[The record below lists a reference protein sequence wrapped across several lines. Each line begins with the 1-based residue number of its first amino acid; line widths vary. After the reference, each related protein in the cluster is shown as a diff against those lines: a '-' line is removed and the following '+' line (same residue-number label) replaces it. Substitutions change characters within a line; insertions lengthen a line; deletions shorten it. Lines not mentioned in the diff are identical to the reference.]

1 MRSSRSTLPRAG
13 SARPNTVG
21 GDADPVDGS
30 KRRGRGDRGS
40 AVVSALVLLFA
51 FTAGGVIWLSRDV
64 NRVITNR
71 SAAQS
76 IAFQSARAG
85 AQQVELGSLRDG
97 DVEQVVLDEERA
109 REEGLRIAAELFAAY
124 GVSGTSSMAIAGD
137 TVTVTVTVTDEQ
149 GDATASGSVRA
160 QTGP

>member
-1 MRSSRSTLPRAG
+1 MSSRRIE
-13 SARPNTVG
+13 AREVP
-21 GDADPVDGS
+21 DRPPS
-30 KRRGRGDRGS
+30 RGRGDRGS
-40 AVVSALVLLFA
+40 AVVTALVLLFA

-85 AQQVELGSLRDG
+85 AQQVEVGALRG
-97 DVEQVVLDEERA
+97 GESSEVEIDEDRA
-109 REEGLRIAAELFAAY
+109 REAGRLIAGELFDAY
-124 GVSGTSSMAIAGD
+124 GVRGTSSMTIRGGI
-137 TVTVTVTVTDEQ
+137 VTVTVTIEDPVGDET
-149 GDATASGSVRA
+149 ATGSVQA